1 MSGANA
7 SPTGRSHEEISEMTR
22 LQQWEKPALM
32 IGAVGLLVS
41 LLGAFTATEQFF
53 RSWLLAYLFWFAI
66 SLGALP
72 VLMLHHLVGGKWGF
86 ATRRLLESALQTL
99 PLMTVLFVPLVFGL
113 HHLYEWSHEDV
124 VRQDI
129 ILQHK
134 STYLNVPF
142 FIGRAAFYFA
152 AWLGLAWFL
161 NRWSSEQ
168 DRTGDV
174 SIVHRFQRLSGP
186 GLIIYALTI
195 TFASTDWVMS
205 LEPHWFSTI
214 YGMMFMVGQTLTAL
228 AFVIA
233 ILSLL
238 GDAPPLS
245 KFLGADTLND
255 LGNLLFAFIM
265 LWAYLSFSQYL
276 IIWSGN
282 LPEEIP
288 WYLRRSSGGW
298 QWIAVG
304 LALFHFAIPFFLLLI
319 RRNKRRRQVIS
330 GIAIAVVVMR
340 LVDLMWLIV
349 PAHEPSVHV
358 HWLDIVT
365 LAGIGG
371 LWLAGFSKHLRKRS
385 LLPLGDPEFRT
396 ENSL

>member
-1 MSGANA
+1 MN
-7 SPTGRSHEEISEMTR
+7 P
-22 LQQWEKPALM
+22 LQQWEKPAL
-32 IGAVGLLVS
+32 IVGAVGIAAS
-41 LLGAFTATEQFF
+41 LIGAFVATEQFF
-53 RSWLLAYLFWFAI
+53 RSWLLGYLFWFAI
-66 SLGALP
+66 ALGALP
-72 VLMLHHLVGGKWGF
+72 LVMLHHLVGGKWGF
-86 ATRRLLESALQTL
+86 ASRRVLESATRTL
-99 PLMTVLFVPLVFGL
+99 PLMTLLFVPLLFGI

-124 VRQDI
+124 VAQDI

-134 STYLNVPF
+134 SAYLNTPF
-142 FIGRAAFYFA
+142 FIARAAVYFA
-152 AWLGLAWFL
+152 SWLILGFFL
-161 NRWSSEQ
+161 NRWSNEQ
-168 DRTGDV
+168 DKAGSSAIMR
-174 SIVHRFQRLSGP
+174 RFQMLSGP

-214 YGMMFMVGQTLTAL
+214 YGMMFMVGQTLTTL

-233 ILSLL
+233 ILALL
-238 GDAPPLS
+238 ADTPPLS
-245 KFLGADTLND
+245 KFLEAETFND

-304 LALFHFAIPFFLLLI
+304 LALFHFAVPFFLLLI
-319 RRNKRRRQVIS
+319 RRNKRRRQVMS
-330 GIAIAVVVMR
+330 TIAIAVVAMR
-340 LVDLMWLIV
+340 LVDLVWLVV

-371 LWLAGFSKHLRKRS
+371 LWFAGFSRQLRKRP
-385 LLPLGDPEFRT
+385 LVPLGDPEFRMESST
-396 ENSL
+396 

>member
-1 MSGANA
+1 MN
-7 SPTGRSHEEISEMTR
+7 R
-22 LQQWEKPALM
+22 LQRVERPAL
-32 IGAVGLLVS
+32 IVGAVGILLS
-41 LLGAFTATEQFF
+41 LFGAAIARDQFF
-53 RSWLLAYLFWFAI
+53 RSWLLSYLFWFAI
-66 SLGALP
+66 ALGALP
-72 VLMLHHLVGGKWGF
+72 LVMLHHLVGGKWGF
-86 ATRRLLESALQTL
+86 ATRRILESVTRTL
-99 PLMTVLFVPLVFGL
+99 PLMTILFVPVILGI
-113 HHLYEWSHEDV
+113 HSLYEWSHDDAV
-124 VRQDI
+124 AQDI

-134 STYLNVPF
+134 SPYLNTPF
-142 FIGRAAFYFA
+142 FIARAAFYFA
-152 AWLGLAWFL
+152 AWLLMGWFL
-161 NRWSSEQ
+161 NRWSKQQ
-168 DRTGDV
+168 DSTRDG
-174 SIVHRFQRLSGP
+174 SFAKRFQRLSAP

-214 YGMMFMVGQTLTAL
+214 YGMMFMVGQALTTL

-233 ILSLL
+233 VLALL
-238 GDAPPLS
+238 
-245 KFLGADTLND
+245 ADTPPISDFLEPEIFND

-288 WYLRRSSGGW
+288 WYLRRSRGGW
-298 QWIAVG
+298 QWIAVA

-340 LVDLMWLIV
+340 LVDLMWLVV
-349 PAHEPSVHV
+349 PAHEPTVHV
-358 HWLDIVT
+358 HWLDIAT

-371 LWLAGFSKHLRKRS
+371 LWVAGFSKQLRKQS
-385 LLPLGDPEFRT
+385 LLPLGDPEFQQ
-396 ENSL
+396 EASV

>member
-1 MSGANA
+1 
-7 SPTGRSHEEISEMTR
+7 MTR
-22 LQQWEKPALM
+22 LQRWETPSLI
-32 IGAVGLLVS
+32 IGAVGILGS
-41 LLGAFTATEQFF
+41 LLGAYTATDQFF
-53 RSWLLAYLFWFAI
+53 RSWLLSYLFWLAI

-72 VLMLHHLVGGKWGF
+72 VLMIHHLVGGKWGF
-86 ATRRLLESALQTL
+86 ATRRLLESALHTL
-99 PLMTVLFVPLVFGL
+99 PLMAVLFVPLLFGI

-134 STYLNVPF
+134 STYLNMPF

-152 AWLGLAWFL
+152 AWLGLAWFF
-161 NRWSSEQ
+161 NRWSAEQ
-168 DRTGDV
+168 DRTGDP
-174 SIVHRFQRLSGP
+174 SIVQRFQRLSGP

-233 ILSLL
+233 VLSLL
-238 GDAPPLS
+238 GDTPPLS
-245 KFLGADTLND
+245 GFLSAETLND

-358 HWLDIVT
+358 HWLDVVT

-371 LWLAGFSKHLRKRS
+371 LWLAGFSKHLRSRA
-385 LLPLGDPEFRT
+385 LLPLGDPEFRM
-396 ENSL
+396 ESSL

>member
-1 MSGANA
+1 VN
-7 SPTGRSHEEISEMTR
+7 R
-22 LQQWEKPALM
+22 LQRVERPALIVGA
-32 IGAVGLLVS
+32 IGILVS
-41 LLGAFTATEQFF
+41 LFGAAIARDQFF
-53 RSWLLAYLFWFAI
+53 RSWLLSYLFWFAI
-66 SLGALP
+66 ALGALP
-72 VLMLHHLVGGKWGF
+72 LVMLHHLVGGKWGF
-86 ATRRLLESALQTL
+86 ATRRILESVTRTL
-99 PLMTVLFVPLVFGL
+99 PLMTILFVPVIFGI
-113 HHLYEWSHEDV
+113 HSLYEWSHDDAV
-124 VRQDI
+124 AQDI

-134 STYLNVPF
+134 SPYLNTPF
-142 FIGRAAFYFA
+142 FIARAAFYFA
-152 AWLGLAWFL
+152 AWLLMGWFL
-161 NRWSSEQ
+161 NRWSKQQ
-168 DRTGDV
+168 DSTRDG
-174 SIVHRFQRLSGP
+174 SFAKRFQRLSAP

-214 YGMMFMVGQTLTAL
+214 YGMMFMVGQALTTL

-233 ILSLL
+233 VLALL
-238 GDAPPLS
+238 
-245 KFLGADTLND
+245 ADTPPISDFLEPEIFND

-288 WYLRRSSGGW
+288 WYLRRSRGGW
-298 QWIAVG
+298 QWIAVA

-340 LVDLMWLIV
+340 LVDLMWLVV
-349 PAHEPSVHV
+349 PAHEPTVHV
-358 HWLDIVT
+358 HWLDLAT

-371 LWLAGFSKHLRKRS
+371 LWVAGFSKQLRKQS
-385 LLPLGDPEFRT
+385 LLPLGDPEFQQ
-396 ENSL
+396 EASV

>member
-1 MSGANA
+1 VN
-7 SPTGRSHEEISEMTR
+7 R
-22 LQQWEKPALM
+22 LQRVERPAL
-32 IGAVGLLVS
+32 IVGAVGILLS
-41 LLGAFTATEQFF
+41 LFGAAIARDQFF
-53 RSWLLAYLFWFAI
+53 RSWLLSYLFWFAI
-66 SLGALP
+66 ALGALP
-72 VLMLHHLVGGKWGF
+72 LVMLHHLVGGKWGF
-86 ATRRLLESALQTL
+86 ATRRILESVTRTL
-99 PLMTVLFVPLVFGL
+99 PLMTILFVPVIFGI
-113 HHLYEWSHEDV
+113 HSLYEWSHDDAV
-124 VRQDI
+124 AQDI

-134 STYLNVPF
+134 SPYLNTPF
-142 FIGRAAFYFA
+142 FIARAAFYFA
-152 AWLGLAWFL
+152 AWLLMGWFL
-161 NRWSSEQ
+161 NRWSKQQ
-168 DRTGDV
+168 DSTRDG
-174 SIVHRFQRLSGP
+174 SFAKRFQRLSAP

-214 YGMMFMVGQTLTAL
+214 YGMMFMVGQALTTL

-233 ILSLL
+233 VLALL
-238 GDAPPLS
+238 
-245 KFLGADTLND
+245 ADTPPISDFLEPEIFND

-288 WYLRRSSGGW
+288 WYLRRSRGGW
-298 QWIAVG
+298 QWIAVA

-340 LVDLMWLIV
+340 LVDLMWLVV
-349 PAHEPSVHV
+349 PAHEPTVHV
-358 HWLDIVT
+358 HWLDLAT

-371 LWLAGFSKHLRKRS
+371 LWVAGFSKQLRKQS
-385 LLPLGDPEFRT
+385 LLPLGDPEFQQ
-396 ENSL
+396 EASV